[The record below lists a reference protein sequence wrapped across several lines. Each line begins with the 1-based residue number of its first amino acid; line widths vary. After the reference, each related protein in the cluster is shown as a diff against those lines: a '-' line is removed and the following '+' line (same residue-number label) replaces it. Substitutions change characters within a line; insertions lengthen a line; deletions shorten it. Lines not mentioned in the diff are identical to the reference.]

1 MKQSK
6 MKHIILVVILIS
18 MAFVSIL
25 YVRDRDYAS
34 KNKRIAIVYPKD
46 SPILIQEVQE
56 GIQDY
61 AYDHSIKL
69 DVWYQDHMTH
79 NELDTL
85 VSEEYR
91 NKAIGIL
98 LVYPEKYMKKESY
111 EYGNVLAL
119 TDTMKDSFTYSAT
132 FIKVNKEIVR
142 LPVDESLL
150 EEIKQGKKDSVYL
163 ENTYKLGY
171 KSMQMINK
179 REDKKQLSN
188 VQLKPDKINKKILE
202 DGNKASLFAN

>member
-6 MKHIILVVILIS
+6 AKHIILVVILIS

-85 VSEEYR
+85 VSEEYH

-132 FIKVNKEIVR
+132 FIKVNQEIVR
-142 LPVDESLL
+142 LPVNESLL

-171 KSMQMINK
+171 KSIQMINK

>member
-6 MKHIILVVILIS
+6 AKHIILVVILIS

-85 VSEEYR
+85 VSEEYH
-91 NKAIGIL
+91 NKVIGIL

-119 TDTMKDSFTYSAT
+119 TDTMKESFTYSAT
-132 FIKVNKEIVR
+132 FIKVNQEIVR

>member
-6 MKHIILVVILIS
+6 AKHIILVVILIS

-132 FIKVNKEIVR
+132 FIKVNQEIVR
-142 LPVDESLL
+142 LPVDESLF

-163 ENTYKLGY
+163 ENTYKLSY

>member
-6 MKHIILVVILIS
+6 AKHIILVVILIS

-85 VSEEYR
+85 VSEEYH

-119 TDTMKDSFTYSAT
+119 TDTLKDSFTYSAT
-132 FIKVNKEIVR
+132 FIKVNQEIVR
-142 LPVDESLL
+142 LPVNESLL

>member
-6 MKHIILVVILIS
+6 AKHIILVVILIS

-119 TDTMKDSFTYSAT
+119 TDTMKESFTYSAT
-132 FIKVNKEIVR
+132 FIKANQEIVR

>member
-1 MKQSK
+1 MKQNKS
-6 MKHIILVVILIS
+6 KHIILILIIMS
-18 MAFVSIL
+18 MVFVSLL
-25 YVRDRDYAS
+25 YMRDRDYAQ
-34 KNKRIAIVYPKD
+34 NNQRIAVVYPKN
-46 SPILIQEVQE
+46 SQLLIQNIQE

-85 VSEEYR
+85 VSEEYH
-91 NKAIGIL
+91 NKATGIL
-98 LVYPEKYMKKESY
+98 LVYPEKYMEKESY

-119 TDTMKDSFTYSAT
+119 TDTMKDSFTYSAS
-132 FIKVNKEIVR
+132 FMKVNQETVR

-150 EEIKQGKKDSVYL
+150 KEIKQGNIDSIYL

-188 VQLKPDKINKKILE
+188 VQLKPDRINKKVLE
-202 DGNKASLFAN
+202 DTNKASLFAN

>member
-6 MKHIILVVILIS
+6 AKHIILVVILIS

-85 VSEEYR
+85 VSEEYH

-119 TDTMKDSFTYSAT
+119 TDTMKESFTYSAT
-132 FIKVNKEIVR
+132 FIKVNQEIVR

>member
-6 MKHIILVVILIS
+6 AKHIILVVILIS

-85 VSEEYR
+85 VSEEYH

-132 FIKVNKEIVR
+132 FIKVNQEIVR

-171 KSMQMINK
+171 KSIQMINK

>member
-6 MKHIILVVILIS
+6 VKHIILVVILIS

-34 KNKRIAIVYPKD
+34 KNKRIAVVYPKD
-46 SPILIQEVQE
+46 SQILIQEVQE

-85 VSEEYR
+85 VSEEYH

-98 LVYPEKYMKKESY
+98 LVYPEKYMKKKSY

-119 TDTMKDSFTYSAT
+119 TDTMKDSFTYSAS
-132 FIKVNKEIVR
+132 FIKVNQEIVR
-142 LPVDESLL
+142 LPADASLL

>member
-1 MKQSK
+1 
-6 MKHIILVVILIS
+6 
-18 MAFVSIL
+18 
-25 YVRDRDYAS
+25 
-34 KNKRIAIVYPKD
+34 
-46 SPILIQEVQE
+46 
-56 GIQDY
+56 
-61 AYDHSIKL
+61 
-69 DVWYQDHMTH
+69 
-79 NELDTL
+79 
-85 VSEEYR
+85 
-91 NKAIGIL
+91 
-98 LVYPEKYMKKESY
+98 MKKESY

-119 TDTMKDSFTYSAT
+119 TDTMKESFTYSAT
-132 FIKVNKEIVR
+132 FIKVNQEIVR

>member
-6 MKHIILVVILIS
+6 AKHIILVVILIS

-61 AYDHSIKL
+61 AYDHSINL

-85 VSEEYR
+85 VSEEYH

-119 TDTMKDSFTYSAT
+119 TDTLKDSFTYSAT
-132 FIKVNKEIVR
+132 FIKVNQEIVR
-142 LPVDESLL
+142 LPVNESLL

>member
-6 MKHIILVVILIS
+6 AEHIILVVILIS

-46 SPILIQEVQE
+46 SPLLIHEVQE

-61 AYDHSIKL
+61 AYDYSIKL

-85 VSEEYR
+85 VSEEYH

-132 FIKVNKEIVR
+132 FIKVNQEIVR

-150 EEIKQGKKDSVYL
+150 EKIKQGKKDSVYL

>member
-6 MKHIILVVILIS
+6 AKHIILVVILIS

-85 VSEEYR
+85 VSEEYH

-98 LVYPEKYMKKESY
+98 LVYPEKYMKKGSY

-132 FIKVNKEIVR
+132 FIKVNQEIVR
-142 LPVDESLL
+142 LSVNESLL

>member
-6 MKHIILVVILIS
+6 AKHIILVVILIS

-34 KNKRIAIVYPKD
+34 KNKRIAIVYPKN

-85 VSEEYR
+85 VSEEYH
-91 NKAIGIL
+91 NKVIGIL

-132 FIKVNKEIVR
+132 FIKVNQEIVR
-142 LPVDESLL
+142 LPVDESLF

>member
-6 MKHIILVVILIS
+6 AKHIILVVILIS

-85 VSEEYR
+85 VSEEYH

-132 FIKVNKEIVR
+132 FIKVNQEIVR

-179 REDKKQLSN
+179 REGKKQLSN

>member
-6 MKHIILVVILIS
+6 AKHIILVVILIS

-61 AYDHSIKL
+61 AYDHFIKL

-85 VSEEYR
+85 VSEEYH

-132 FIKVNKEIVR
+132 FIKVNQEIVR
-142 LPVDESLL
+142 LPVNESLL

>member
-6 MKHIILVVILIS
+6 AKHIILVVILIS

-25 YVRDRDYAS
+25 YVRDKDYAS

-85 VSEEYR
+85 VSEEYH
-91 NKAIGIL
+91 NKVIGIL

-132 FIKVNKEIVR
+132 FIKVNQEIVR
-142 LPVDESLL
+142 LPVDESLF

-163 ENTYKLGY
+163 ENTYKLSY

-202 DGNKASLFAN
+202 DGNKASLFAY

>member
-6 MKHIILVVILIS
+6 AKHIILVVILIS

-61 AYDHSIKL
+61 AFDHSIKL

-85 VSEEYR
+85 VSEEYH

-132 FIKVNKEIVR
+132 FIKVNQEIVR
-142 LPVDESLL
+142 LPVNESLL

>member
-6 MKHIILVVILIS
+6 AKHIILVVILIS

-34 KNKRIAIVYPKD
+34 KNKRIAIVYPKN

-119 TDTMKDSFTYSAT
+119 TDTMKESFTYSAT
-132 FIKVNKEIVR
+132 FIKVNQEIVR
-142 LPVDESLL
+142 LPVDESLF

>member
-6 MKHIILVVILIS
+6 VKHIILVVILIS

-85 VSEEYR
+85 VSEEYH

-119 TDTMKDSFTYSAT
+119 TDTMKDSFTYSAS
-132 FIKVNKEIVR
+132 FIKVNQEIVR
-142 LPVDESLL
+142 LPADASLL

>member
-6 MKHIILVVILIS
+6 AKHIILVVILIS

-132 FIKVNKEIVR
+132 FIKVNQEIVR

>member
-6 MKHIILVVILIS
+6 AKHIILVVILIS

-79 NELDTL
+79 NESDTL

-132 FIKVNKEIVR
+132 FIKVNQEIVR

>member
-6 MKHIILVVILIS
+6 AKHLILVVILIS

-69 DVWYQDHMTH
+69 DVWYQDHMTY

-132 FIKVNKEIVR
+132 FIKVNQEIVR

>member
-6 MKHIILVVILIS
+6 AKHIILVVILIS

-34 KNKRIAIVYPKD
+34 KNKRIAIVYPKN

-85 VSEEYR
+85 VSEEYH
-91 NKAIGIL
+91 NKVIGIL
-98 LVYPEKYMKKESY
+98 LVYPEKYMKKEGY

-132 FIKVNKEIVR
+132 FIKVNQEIVR

>member
-6 MKHIILVVILIS
+6 AKHIILVVILIS

-34 KNKRIAIVYPKD
+34 KNKRIAIVYPKN

-132 FIKVNKEIVR
+132 FIKVNQEIVR
-142 LPVDESLL
+142 LPVDESLF

>member
-6 MKHIILVVILIS
+6 AKHIILVVILIS

-85 VSEEYR
+85 VSEEYH

-119 TDTMKDSFTYSAT
+119 TDTLKDSFTYSAT
-132 FIKVNKEIVR
+132 FIKVNQEIVR

>member
-6 MKHIILVVILIS
+6 AKHIILVVILIS

-34 KNKRIAIVYPKD
+34 KNKRIAIVYPKN

-85 VSEEYR
+85 VSEEYH
-91 NKAIGIL
+91 NKVIGIL

-119 TDTMKDSFTYSAT
+119 TDTMKESFTYSAT
-132 FIKVNKEIVR
+132 FIKVNQEIVR

-163 ENTYKLGY
+163 KNTYKLGY

>member
-6 MKHIILVVILIS
+6 AKHIILVVILIS

-132 FIKVNKEIVR
+132 FIKVNQEIVR
-142 LPVDESLL
+142 LHVDESLF

-163 ENTYKLGY
+163 ENTYKLSY

-179 REDKKQLSN
+179 CEDKKQLSN

-202 DGNKASLFAN
+202 DGNKASLFAY

>member
-6 MKHIILVVILIS
+6 AKHIILVVILIS

-119 TDTMKDSFTYSAT
+119 TDTMKESFTYSAT
-132 FIKVNKEIVR
+132 FIKVNQEIVR

-163 ENTYKLGY
+163 ENTYKLDY

>member
-6 MKHIILVVILIS
+6 AKHIILVVILIS

-69 DVWYQDHMTH
+69 DVWYQDHMTL

-85 VSEEYR
+85 VSEEYH

-98 LVYPEKYMKKESY
+98 LVYPEKYMKKGSY

-132 FIKVNKEIVR
+132 FIKVNQEIVR

-188 VQLKPDKINKKILE
+188 VQLKPDKIDKKILE

>member
-6 MKHIILVVILIS
+6 AKHIILVVILIS

-85 VSEEYR
+85 VSEEYH

-98 LVYPEKYMKKESY
+98 LVYPEKYMKKGSY

-132 FIKVNKEIVR
+132 FIKVNQEIVR
-142 LPVDESLL
+142 LPVNESLL